1 MISMISC
8 VCMVSVLQYVDIQT
22 FSELVLSNL
31 VLTAIVTPLIAIF
44 YKPQR
49 RLESIARVDNCIR
62 TLRTTLPSSELRI
75 VCCIHHE
82 DNVNGIITLL
92 RATNPTEMNP
102 ICAYPVHLKDLAG
115 RAAPVVLPYNTQ
127 KYKLASNATD
137 RIMRAVIKY
146 SRSSG
151 PAVAVQPFIM
161 ISPYDTMHQSICR
174 LLKDKFIPL
183 ILVPLF
189 PNGEV
194 QGPNGILHNFNIN
207 ILHYAPCT
215 VGIFVDR
222 GLNSCINTAKSAKFC
237 YNVAVFFIGGPD
249 DREAMALVSRMSG
262 HPGVSI
268 TVFRINLEENIVE
281 NESEKHIDEVVMNEF
296 VASNF
301 GNASVVCRQIVAND
315 TKQLVSA
322 VRSLERSNDLVIV
335 GRQQAFSSQLEEEMR
350 PWVEYEELGIIGD
363 LLASADFVGGMMS
376 ILVIQSVESVKGA
389 THKTV
394 KTLGNLIYNYST
406 SSWR

>member
-1 MISMISC
+1 
-8 VCMVSVLQYVDIQT
+8 
-22 FSELVLSNL
+22 
-31 VLTAIVTPLIAIF
+31 
-44 YKPQR
+44 
-49 RLESIARVDNCIR
+49 
-62 TLRTTLPSSELRI
+62 
-75 VCCIHHE
+75 
-82 DNVNGIITLL
+82 
-92 RATNPTEMNP
+92 
-102 ICAYPVHLKDLAG
+102 
-115 RAAPVVLPYNTQ
+115 
-127 KYKLASNATD
+127 
-137 RIMRAVIKY
+137 MRAVIKY

-194 QGPNGILHNFNIN
+194 QGPNGTLHNFNIN

-281 NESEKHIDEVVMNEF
+281 NESE
-296 VASNF
+296 A
-301 GNASVVCRQIVAND
+301 
-315 TKQLVSA
+315 
-322 VRSLERSNDLVIV
+322 
-335 GRQQAFSSQLEEEMR
+335 
-350 PWVEYEELGIIGD
+350 Y
-363 LLASADFVGGMMS
+363 
-376 ILVIQSVESVKGA
+376 
-389 THKTV
+389 
-394 KTLGNLIYNYST
+394 
-406 SSWR
+406 